1 MAPHSRESGFFP
13 EIILTW
19 RSALRF
25 HSPAPGEGCG
35 ALRLREGARQEFIMV
50 KERKHGNRE
59 AKKPKAAKPPAAPTA
74 SSMLTGSLTPI
85 KPIKKAH

>member
-1 MAPHSRESGFFP
+1 LRGFAHAHERGASRQ
-13 EIILTW
+13 
-19 RSALRF
+19 RAD
-25 HSPAPGEGCG
+25 
-35 ALRLREGARQEFIMV
+35 GARQEIIMV

-59 AKKPKAAKPPAAPTA
+59 AKKPKAIKPPAAPTA

>member
-1 MAPHSRESGFFP
+1 VR
-13 EIILTW
+13 
-19 RSALRF
+19 
-25 HSPAPGEGCG
+25 G
-35 ALRLREGARQEFIMV
+35 ALSRQRAKCAQQEMIMV

-59 AKKPKAAKPPAAPTA
+59 AKKPKAIKPPSAPTA

>member
-1 MAPHSRESGFFP
+1 
-13 EIILTW
+13 
-19 RSALRF
+19 
-25 HSPAPGEGCG
+25 
-35 ALRLREGARQEFIMV
+35 LRLREGARQEFIMV

-59 AKKPKAAKPPAAPTA
+59 AKKPKATKPPAAPTA